1 MSHLLEEAVYVYST
15 DGCQAGRLQDAAHS
29 SPLHPHGQ
37 DGGAAAA
44 RGHGHQMEKIERI
57 AGAELALATAKAPLR
72 TCYEV
77 LYTRFN
83 RLRDRNPAPTYV

>member
-1 MSHLLEEAVYVYST
+1 MYSN
-15 DGCQAGRLQDAAHS
+15 DGWQGGCLQDAGLG

-72 TCYEV
+72 TCYQV

-83 RLRDRNPAPTYV
+83 RHRDRNPASRHV